1 MDLLEVQALSFAVG
15 DRKILE
21 RLDLAL
27 AEGEIHAL
35 LGANGTGKTTLACLV
50 MGCAGYVP
58 DAGEIRFRGRRLNDL
73 PLHERARLGIT
84 LAWQEPARIEGLSV
98 RGYLSLG
105 SARTDPAACLARVGL
120 EPGAYLERTVDKT
133 LSGGQ
138 RKRVELAS
146 ILALKPALAIL
157 DEPAA
162 GIDMLS
168 IGEIAE
174 VIHGFTRDGTTL
186 LLITHQQEIA
196 RVADRASYLCG
207 GRIVMTG
214 SPQAVAQRYQTRRC
228 RVCDGQVCR
237 DGTTG

>member
-1 MDLLEVQALSFAVG
+1 MDLLEVQALSFAVR
-15 DRKILE
+15 DRKILD

-35 LGANGTGKTTLACLV
+35 LGANGTGKTTLACIV

-58 DAGEIRFRGRRLNDL
+58 DTGEIRFRGRRLNDL

-84 LAWQEPARIEGLSV
+84 LAWQEPARFEGLRV
-98 RGYLSLG
+98 RDYLSLG
-105 SARTDPAACLARVGL
+105 GTRADPAACLARVGL
-120 EPGAYLERTVDKT
+120 EPELYLERAVDKT

-146 ILALKPALAIL
+146 ILALKPVLAIL

-174 VIHGFTRDGTTL
+174 VIHGFKRDGTTV

-207 GRIVMTG
+207 GRIVLTG
-214 SPQAVAQRYQTRRC
+214 SPQAVAERYQARRC
-228 RVCDGQVCR
+228 VVCDGQVCR
-237 DGTTG
+237 NETTG